1 MCRDLPVKNSKPM
14 PSVGY
19 GFWKVPNDEATK
31 LTVEAIQMGY
41 RHLDCASDYGNEL
54 EVGLGI
60 ESALREKLCAREDL
74 WVTSKLWN
82 TNHRTEHVL
91 PAIKKSLSDLRL
103 DYLDL
108 YLIHFPISLR
118 HVPLET
124 RYPAGWFYDPTVPSP
139 KMEYDPVPIIETWKA
154 MEEVALSGLAKTI
167 GVSNFNISLIRDLLT
182 QCSIRPGVLQV
193 ESHPY
198 LTQPKL
204 LRYCQQESIAFT
216 AFSPLGAPSYVPLGM
231 AKVSDSVLELPAIR
245 EIASRHG
252 RTPAQVVLRWGV
264 QRGTAVIPKSSR
276 PARLQENLAISTF
289 ELSDDEMSAI
299 ASLDRGQRFN
309 DPGVFCEQAFGS
321 YFPIYE

>member
-1 MCRDLPVKNSKPM
+1 MYLELPVKNSKPM

-19 GFWKVPNDEATK
+19 GFWKVPNDQATN
-31 LTVEAIQMGY
+31 LTVEAIRMGY
-41 RHLDCASDYGNEL
+41 RHLDCASDYGNEF

-60 ESALREKLCAREDL
+60 ESALQEKLCAREDL

-82 TNHRTEHVL
+82 TNHRAEHVL
-91 PAIKKSLSDLRL
+91 PAIKKSLADLRL

-139 KMEYDPVPIIETWKA
+139 KMEYDPVPMIETWKA
-154 MEEVALSGLAKTI
+154 MEEVARSGLAKTI

-231 AKVSDSVLELPAIR
+231 AKETDSVLELPSVR

-252 RTPAQVVLRWGV
+252 KTPAQVVLRWGV
-264 QRGTAVIPKSSR
+264 QRGTAVIPKSNR
-276 PARLQENLAISTF
+276 PARLQENLDIANF
-289 ELSDDEMSAI
+289 ALSGEEMSVI

-309 DPGVFCEQAFGS
+309 DPGAFCEQAFGS